1 MRRIAEVISRRA
13 DHVQPLPPVV
23 CLEHWPTRQ
32 LPDRIDGHD
41 HCEEGLMRQRA
52 WDAAAETFAPD
63 WIITG
68 DLDEWPTPDL
78 PQWLA
83 TQADPRMDTY
93 YLRMLNMLSREGASA
108 IMGHEVST
116 GAYRVAGEA
125 CIYAPEHPGANKK
138 GIICRRR
145 DGQAYRYDV
154 MKTRHTRMEP
164 NPPSTVGHTEDAT
177 HHLIDGPPYLLHW
190 RWWHWGTWLKHPQSA
205 TPKARA
211 YWAPAAA
218 ASVPSEYLRLD

>member
-1 MRRIAEVISRRA
+1 V
-13 DHVQPLPPVV
+13 
-23 CLEHWPTRQ
+23 
-32 LPDRIDGHD
+32 PDLVGGCE

-83 TQADPRMDTY
+83 TQADAGVEVY
-93 YLRMLNMLSREGASA
+93 YLKMLNLLSPEGASA
-108 IMGHEVST
+108 VMGRPMPRGV
-116 GAYRVAGEA
+116 YRVAGES
-125 CIYAPEHPGANKK
+125 CVYAPEHPGANRK

-145 DGQAYRYDV
+145 EGQAYRYDV
-154 MKTRHTRMEP
+154 QKTRHTRMEP
-164 NPPSTVGHTEDAT
+164 DPVSVTRAVEDAA
-177 HHLIDGPPYLLHW
+177 HVLIDGPPYLLHW
-190 RWWHWGTWLKHPQSA
+190 RWWHWAAWLKHPQSA

-211 YWAPAAA
+211 YWAPAKAA
-218 ASVPSEYLRLD
+218 PVPAHYLGLE